1 MQSCIWSC
9 RSWPLNPCE
18 AAWQAKR
25 FPVGTGTAAAGLT
38 GTAGVDVA
46 AGVGVAAGVVDCA
59 KAAAATTSEAAAT
72 MALNGSLMGCLR
84 LNGIKLGIQAEW
96 VVNAMRAKAAGK
108 YVRKGLKNGQLN
120 ANWSA

>member
-25 FPVGTGTAAAGLT
+25 LPVGTGTAAAGLT
-38 GTAGVDVA
+38 GTAGVDVV

-59 KAAAATTSEAAAT
+59 KAAAAKTSEPAAT
-72 MALNGSLMGCLR
+72 TAVPVGNSILLATDIESGDAPALCERSV
-84 LNGIKLGIQAEW
+84 A
-96 VVNAMRAKAAGK
+96 
-108 YVRKGLKNGQLN
+108 
-120 ANWSA
+120 